1 MFEFKAFVT
10 QFVGQSA
17 SLRLQEWFFVR
28 GVPLNQH
35 RIKLYE
41 ELVLDGVRCQLINDN
56 EVGYY
61 MHQVTCVALGAEV
74 ILENGA
80 ILNRA
85 GTSMVALIAHH
96 ARKPVY
102 VFAESYKFLRKIYL
116 TQRDIPQRFREDK

>member
-1 MFEFKAFVT
+1 MFEFE
-10 QFVGQSA
+10 A
-17 SLRLQEWFFVR
+17 SIEKFVR
-28 GVPLNQH
+28 KSIGLCLQKWIIVGGVLFDQL

-56 EVGYY
+56 EVGFY
-61 MHQVTCVALGAEV
+61 MHQMTCVVIGAEV

-85 GTSMVALIAHH
+85 GTSMISLIAHH

-116 TQRDIPQRFREDK
+116 SQGDIPQRFR